1 MKTTLLILAIWLPL
15 LSNAQTQSKVTISVN
30 ANYHNRSCIG
40 GVGLCSETDTIIE
53 SKKSNATIQK
63 TASNEIVFAFDLEQL
78 SKTEIETLNTEKT
91 FTISGE
97 KNISIDENLL
107 TKLKVDTMFSEII
120 KGNYP
125 VIIKENKVYVT
136 FILTKK

>member
-1 MKTTLLILAIWLPL
+1 MKTTLLMLAIWLPL
-15 LSNAQTQSKVTISVN
+15 LSIAQMQSKPLISVSV
-30 ANYHNRSCIG
+30 NYHNRSCIG
-40 GVGLCSETDTIIE
+40 GVGLCSGTDTIIE
-53 SKKSNATIQK
+53 SKNSNATIQK
-63 TASNEIVFAFDLEQL
+63 TANNEIVFAFDLEQL

-107 TKLKVDTMFSEII
+107 SKLKVDRMFSEINI
-120 KGNYP
+120 GNYP
-125 VIIKENKVYVT
+125 VIMKENKVYVT

>member
-1 MKTTLLILAIWLPL
+1 MIKTCIKALFYFLPL
-15 LSNAQTQSKVTISVN
+15 LTFAQTQSKTIISVN
-30 ANYHNRSCIG
+30 ANYHNRSCVG
-40 GVGLCSETDTIIE
+40 GTGFCSESDTIIE
-53 SKKSNATIQK
+53 SKKSNATVQK

-125 VIIKENKVYVT
+125 VIIKEN
-136 FILTKK
+136 

>member
-1 MKTTLLILAIWLPL
+1 MKNLYILATILLPL
-15 LSNAQTQSKVTISVN
+15 LVVSQNENRPVLKVSV
-30 ANYHNRSCIG
+30 NYHNRSCIG
-40 GVGLCSETDTIIE
+40 GVGICSETDTIIE
-53 SKKSNATIQK
+53 SKKSNATVQK

-78 SKTEIETLNTEKT
+78 SKTEVESINTEKT

-107 TKLKVDTMFSEII
+107 SKLKVDTMFSEII

-125 VIIKENKVYVT
+125 VIVKEKKVYVT
-136 FILTKK
+136 ITLTKK